1 MSEGNIEQFYF
12 RPTHR
17 RTFLKKVCCF
27 EQTRHS
33 EMRQIPYGLRRTIGN
48 QGRNAMKNIYYT
60 VGLSMLAGAV
70 LGAGAIQGLHAQAK
84 PVGYAV
90 VEIDVKDQD
99 GFQKEF
105 APLAT
110 KALSA
115 GAGYKA
121 LARGGNTVSLYGDPP
136 KNRIVINSFE
146 SLDAAV
152 AAYNSPDYKAAKAIG
167 DKYAT
172 FNIYAVEGAA
182 Q

>member
-1 MSEGNIEQFYF
+1 VVLLVRWIIGI
-12 RPTHR
+12 
-17 RTFLKKVCCF
+17 
-27 EQTRHS
+27 QTR
-33 EMRQIPYGLRRTIGN
+33 GDV
-48 QGRNAMKNIYYT
+48 MKTYFT
-60 VGLSMLAGAV
+60 VALSMFAGAV

-99 GFQKEF
+99 GFVKEF

-110 KALSA
+110 KALSE

-121 LARGGNTVSLYGDPP
+121 LARGGKIVSLYGDPP
-136 KNRIVINSFE
+136 KNRITINSFE

-172 FNIYAVEGAA
+172 FHIYAVEGVA